1 VRKHKGAYRDNPF
14 VSIINNNSTTLRPQ
28 PLLQSSPITAFVTKD
43 KKTKQNK
50 SQLRRRTGMICL

>member
-1 VRKHKGAYRDNPF
+1 